1 MSIFAATYTAPRGF
15 STAFLFEPKRAAR
28 KWGVVEPSF
37 MTDQP
42 KQNVIEMAGSPDS
55 DAALVAAA
63 RAGEFAAF
71 EALVRC
77 YRNDVYRFA
86 WHFVRNREDAWDLS
100 QEVFVKVYQGLAS
113 FRGDAPFKAWLLR
126 ITANHCRDF
135 LKRRRLDVVQFDGNP
150 AAENAPS
157 AILRP
162 SQAAQARELG
172 QHIERAI
179 QALPEKHRTAFV
191 LREVE
196 GLSYEEMAQAM
207 QCNLGTV
214 MSRLHHAR
222 RKLQAMLGRIG
233 LGEGHDHE

>member
-1 MSIFAATYTAPRGF
+1 MA
-15 STAFLFEPKRAAR
+15 
-28 KWGVVEPSF
+28 
-37 MTDQP
+37 DQADIAE
-42 KQNVIEMAGSPDS
+42 IEKGGTPES
-55 DAALVAAA
+55 DAVLVASA
-63 RAGEFAAF
+63 RTGDYSAF
-71 EALVRC
+71 ETLVRC

-100 QEVFVKVYQGLAS
+100 QEVFVKAYQGLAS

-135 LKRRRLDVVQFDGNP
+135 IKRRRLDLVQFDGNP
-150 AAENAPS
+150 AAENTPS

-162 SQAAQARELG
+162 NQAAQARELG
-172 QHIERAI
+172 QHIDRAI
-179 QALPEKHRTAFV
+179 QSLPEKHRTAFL

-222 RKLQAMLGRIG
+222 RKLQAMLNRVG
-233 LGEGHDHE
+233 LGEGSDHV